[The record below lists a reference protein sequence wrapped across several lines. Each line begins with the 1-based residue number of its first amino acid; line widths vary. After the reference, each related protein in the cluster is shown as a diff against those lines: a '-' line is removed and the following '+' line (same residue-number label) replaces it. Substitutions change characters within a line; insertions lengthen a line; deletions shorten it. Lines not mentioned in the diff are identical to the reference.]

1 MFHGH
6 KPINLLSKLI
16 NLGNGY
22 VRAKVDNIPDLE
34 LISPDNVYV
43 DWEIRLDTE
52 ESRESIEDIFTF
64 LDSQSKIDIQELD
77 KCLEANEGD
86 NVESKNFNLLHLD
99 RNSKDLT
106 NSSFEKSTFVGKSF
120 FNGDKIDLIFKMILL
135 EARLIL
141 LVLRWILKSL
151 IIW

>member
-16 NLGNGY
+16 NLGSGY

-52 ESRESIEDIFTF
+52 ESRESIEDILHFRF
-64 LDSQSKIDIQELD
+64 SIKIDIQELD

-106 NSSFEKSTFVGKSF
+106 NSSFEKSAFVGKSF
-120 FNGDKIDLIFKMILL
+120 SMEIKIDLIFKMILL

>member
-16 NLGNGY
+16 NLGSGY

-106 NSSFEKSTFVGKSF
+106 NSSFEKSAFVGKSF
-120 FNGDKIDLIFKMILL
+120 FNGDKNRSNIQDDT
-135 EARLIL
+135 ARSKVNIASIK
-141 LVLRWILKSL
+141 VDY
-151 IIW
+151 